1 MTSVEYEQS
10 DRVVK
15 LTLNRPDTR
24 NALSIDVVEAL
35 VDGLQKANADRS
47 VSCVVLAGAGAGFCS
62 GGNLHELRDLTV
74 ERKLAPSE
82 LAAWYQK
89 GIQRI
94 PATFYGLDVPTVA
107 AVQGHVIG
115 AGCDL
120 AAMCDIRV
128 VAPDVSFAESFAR
141 VGLISGDGGSWFLP
155 RVIGLA
161 RAKEMMLTAEPV
173 TAAKALDWG
182 LANLVAPEGELLETA
197 MAMARKIAALPPNAV
212 RGTKQLLRKTDGL
225 AFEQSLGAAAQMQA
239 MLHHQPDHLE
249 AVAAI
254 LEKRPGNFTGEQ

>member
-1 MTSVEYEQS
+1 MTSVRYEQS
-10 DRVVK
+10 DRVVT

-24 NALSIDVVEAL
+24 NALSSDVVDAL
-35 VDGLQKANADRS
+35 VDGLQRADADRS
-47 VSCVVLAGAGAGFCS
+47 VSCVILAGEGAGFCS

-74 ERKLAPSE
+74 KHKLALPE
-82 LAAWYQK
+82 LAAWYEE

-94 PATFYGLDVPTVA
+94 PATFYRLDVPTIA
-107 AVQGHVIG
+107 AVHGHAIG

-155 RVIGLA
+155 RVVGLA
-161 RAKEMMLTAEPV
+161 RAKEMMLTAEPI

-182 LANLVAPEGELLETA
+182 LANRIAPEGALLETA
-197 MAMARKIAALPPNAV
+197 MTLALKIAALPPNAL
-212 RGTKQLLRKTDGL
+212 RGTKQLLRKTEGL
-225 AFEQSLGAAAQMQA
+225 DLEQSLAAAARMQA

-254 LEKRPGNFTGEQ
+254 LAKRPGHFTGEE